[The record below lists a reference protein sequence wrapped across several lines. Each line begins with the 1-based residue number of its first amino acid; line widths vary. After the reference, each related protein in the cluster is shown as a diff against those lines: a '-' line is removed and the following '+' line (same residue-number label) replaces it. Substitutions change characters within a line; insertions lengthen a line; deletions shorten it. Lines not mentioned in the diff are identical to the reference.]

1 MFFDVEEF
9 FWKGENS
16 EKAFCA
22 DEFSFSTNTA
32 LMKDSVTFVQSL
44 IVVMFYPFR
53 SSFSNFNQIIKN
65 SCIQNFAD
73 S

>member
-22 DEFSFSTNTA
+22 DEFSFSTNTS
-32 LMKDSVTFVQSL
+32 LVKDSVNFRAVSDCCNVLSIPKLFLELQSN
-44 IVVMFYPFR
+44 Y
-53 SSFSNFNQIIKN
+53 
-65 SCIQNFAD
+65 
-73 S
+73 